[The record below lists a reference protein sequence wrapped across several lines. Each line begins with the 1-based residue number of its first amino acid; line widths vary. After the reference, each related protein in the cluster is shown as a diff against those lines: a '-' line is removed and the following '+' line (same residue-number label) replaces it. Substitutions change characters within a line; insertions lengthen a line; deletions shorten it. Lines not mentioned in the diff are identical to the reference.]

1 MVRGGAIRVFIALEI
16 SDAARSSL
24 SGAIDGLKAAIP
36 RGVRWVDPGGIHLTL
51 KFLGN
56 IDPRRADG
64 ILESMV
70 RVGQE
75 VSSLSL
81 TLAGL
86 GVFPNQRQPRVLWA
100 GVAGDMAPLTGAQ
113 LGVEEAMAEQGFAKE
128 RRSFNPHLTIGRVR
142 DGVSASEWQK
152 IGTSVTSCSFEPTES
167 WMAETMHLFQTTF
180 TPDGSIHDIIGSA
193 PLLRPHG

>member
-64 ILESMV
+64 IVESMV

-81 TLAGL
+81 TLA
-86 GVFPNQRQPRVLWA
+86 
-100 GVAGDMAPLTGAQ
+100 
-113 LGVEEAMAEQGFAKE
+113 
-128 RRSFNPHLTIGRVR
+128 
-142 DGVSASEWQK
+142 
-152 IGTSVTSCSFEPTES
+152 
-167 WMAETMHLFQTTF
+167 
-180 TPDGSIHDIIGSA
+180 
-193 PLLRPHG
+193 